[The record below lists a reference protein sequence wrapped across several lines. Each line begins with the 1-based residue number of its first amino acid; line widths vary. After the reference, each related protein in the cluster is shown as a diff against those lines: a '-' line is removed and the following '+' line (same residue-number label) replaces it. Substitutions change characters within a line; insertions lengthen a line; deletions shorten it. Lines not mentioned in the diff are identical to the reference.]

1 MRKEVRSM
9 NYNKE
14 LEFNE
19 KQKVLIGGGLVISTL
34 IGYKVGHKR
43 GDLQIKRGLK
53 TIWREDPEILYRT
66 MSACEKL
73 LGKRIK

>member
-1 MRKEVRSM
+1 MS
-9 NYNKE
+9 YNKKM
-14 LEFNE
+14 EFDT
-19 KQKVLIGGGLVISTL
+19 KQKLLIGGGLITSTL

-43 GDLQIKRGLK
+43 GNLQIKRGLK

-73 LGKRIK
+73 LGKKIK